1 MPSRYAKNVQPEY
14 VDKTRKVDQRFNGTP
29 PNADPGPMESLLV
42 AYGDIMPLVF
52 GWYGEVNKAFE
63 QLLGVAAQ
71 LGSLRLHTEMNCHS
85 PLHAKGVLMW
95 KLRRDLAAAIGRANM
110 NFLFARRALLV
121 GDVAAAQKR
130 LADARRRFFRS
141 GDPSHPTYSYD
152 RSRYQHYANAW
163 RSFAYDECGL

>member
-1 MPSRYAKNVQPEY
+1 MYAVEIRAKNIQHEY
-14 VDKTRKVDQRFNGTP
+14 VDKTRKC
-29 PNADPGPMESLLV
+29 
-42 AYGDIMPLVF
+42 LVF

-95 KLRRDLAAAIGRANM
+95 NLRRDLAAAIGRANM

-141 GDPSHPTYSYD
+141 GDPSYPTYSYD
-152 RSRYQHYANAW
+152 RAPAHVINTALMRGGHSLMTK
-163 RSFAYDECGL
+163 CGL